1 MLLGYGVVDHAKV
14 VLGRIFFETILV
26 SGLGRLSQ
34 TCKRYRYL
42 QRDRDSLL
50 GAIVGSTRLGLH
62 LEYRLSL
69 FGMMPRAIIH
79 QSNASIRLIQAA
91 SAYEDAASRIDSGPS
106 FVNAFQGI
114 IAGKVLPCGV
124 YEWDRDITLTGNVY
138 MQGLEDDVMILKTT
152 GNLIV
157 GAGAEVILSGGIRA
171 CNVFWQVAGFVE
183 LGPDAYLHGI
193 FLVKGKAVL
202 QTKAGING
210 RLLVQTAVTLD
221 QSSVSSP
228 Q

>member
-79 QSNASIRLIQAA
+79 QLNASIRLIQAA
-91 SAYEDAASRIDSGPS
+91 RAYERTLECNRREKFPLFYAYAYHRGICVRSLSTVRRGVWEEVAKILCEMLESLSATTIEPWGLRG
-106 FVNAFQGI
+106 FENRRRNAR
-114 IAGKVLPCGV
+114 
-124 YEWDRDITLTGNVY
+124 Y
-138 MQGLEDDVMILKTT
+138 
-152 GNLIV
+152 
-157 GAGAEVILSGGIRA
+157 
-171 CNVFWQVAGFVE
+171 
-183 LGPDAYLHGI
+183 YLFEKH
-193 FLVKGKAVL
+193 
-202 QTKAGING
+202 
-210 RLLVQTAVTLD
+210 
-221 QSSVSSP
+221 
-228 Q
+228 